1 VAKKKGGGKGPGAMS
16 MGGMG
21 KKPSMMSTPMAS
33 APTGP
38 PGGLGGP
45 GPAGPDPGPLGVKKG
60 GSVTKHAKGGP
71 AEGSPAE
78 ERRESK
84 AFEKK
89 EDRGSKY
96 AHGGAVTKFAMGG
109 DVKARVRGGGG
120 HC

>member
-1 VAKKKGGGKGPGAMS
+1 VARKKGGGKGPGAMS

-21 KKPSMMSTPMAS
+21 KKPSMMPTPMAT

-45 GPAGPDPGPLGVKKG
+45 GPAGPSPGPLGVKKG
-60 GSVTKHAKGGP
+60 GVVKHAKGGP
-71 AEGSPAE
+71 AEGSAAE

-89 EDRGSKY
+89 EDRGMSKY
-96 AHGGAVTKFAMGG
+96 AMGG
-109 DVKARVRGGGG
+109 EVKARVRGGGN

>member
-1 VAKKKGGGKGPGAMS
+1 MARKKGGGKGPGALA
-16 MGGMG
+16 MGGPG
-21 KKPSMMSTPMAS
+21 RKPSMMSTPMAT

-45 GPAGPDPGPLGVKKG
+45 GPAGPSPGPLGVKKG
-60 GSVTKHAKGGP
+60 GHVTKHARGG
-71 AEGSPAE
+71 AVEGSPAE

-89 EDRGSKY
+89 EDRGMSKY
-96 AHGGAVTKFAMGG
+96 AMGG
-109 DVKARVRGGGG
+109 EVKSRVRGSGG